1 MKEKVPPKKKRRLQ
15 TFQLQRRCKKSHDM
29 SRENFILPLRE
40 SQKRTMALVIK
51 PSTYTVFNTQG
62 MFFFFFSPLVQSH
75 ITLEEFTFQVFS
87 NSLLFWLTFFNVLL
101 CVFPSH

>member
-1 MKEKVPPKKKRRLQ
+1 MKGKVPLKKRRLQ
-15 TFQLQRRCKKSHDM
+15 TFRLQRRSKKSHDM

-62 MFFFFFSPLVQSH
+62 MLFFHPLFKAISHLKSSP
-75 ITLEEFTFQVFS
+75 FKCFQI
-87 NSLLFWLTFFNVLL
+87 L
-101 CVFPSH
+101 CSFG

>member
-1 MKEKVPPKKKRRLQ
+1 MKGKVPLKKRRLQ
-15 TFQLQRRCKKSHDM
+15 TFRLQRRSKKSHDM

-62 MFFFFFSPLVQSH
+62 MLFFPPFVQSH